1 MTPRETADSPRRRI
15 VEAAV
20 ELLEK
25 GGPEAVSTRAVAAA
39 AGMQPPAI
47 YRLFGDKEGLLEAV
61 AEHGYAQ
68 FLESK
73 RAQLDPAPEDPVEEL
88 RRGWDLVVGFGVA
101 RPELF
106 AVMNRAA
113 GRGSDAAH
121 RAGLEILH
129 GRVRRLAAGGW
140 LRVSEE
146 LAAQIIQATGQGA
159 VTTWHATPA
168 DLRDPA
174 LLTVLRESMVAAVTR
189 AEPALPAAESGVA
202 AAARAL
208 RAALSG
214 DDSLSGDGARSGD
227 RAPSGDD
234 DAAFP
239 AGRAPAGRAPGGVAG
254 GGVTASRAPGVLSDA
269 ELRLLREW
277 LARLAGDAGAGAPS
291 S

>member
-1 MTPRETADSPRRRI
+1 MSTRDTTDSPRRRI

-25 GGPEAVSTRAVAAA
+25 GGPDAVSTRAVAAA

-73 RAQLDPAPEDPVEEL
+73 RAQLDPDPRDPVEEL
-88 RRGWDLVVGFGVA
+88 RRGWDMVVEFGIS

-113 GRGSDAAH
+113 GRGADMAH

-129 GRVRRLAAGGW
+129 GRVRRLAAKGW
-140 LRVSEE
+140 LRVDEE
-146 LAAQIIQATGQGA
+146 LAAQIIQATGRGA
-159 VTTWHATPA
+159 VTTWHSTPA
-168 DLRDPA
+168 ERRDPA
-174 LLTVLRESMVAAVTR
+174 LLTALREAMVAAVTR
-189 AEPALPAAESGVA
+189 AEPAVPAAETGPA

-208 RAALSG
+208 RAALP
-214 DDSLSGDGARSGD
+214 DGAD
-227 RAPSGDD
+227 
-234 DAAFP
+234 
-239 AGRAPAGRAPGGVAG
+239 
-254 GGVTASRAPGVLSDA
+254 VLSDA
-269 ELRLLREW
+269 EQHLLREW
-277 LARLAGDAGAGAPS
+277 LTRLTADGGAPRA
-291 S
+291 

>member
-1 MTPRETADSPRRRI
+1 MATRDSTDSPRHRI

-20 ELLEK
+20 ELLEN
-25 GGPEAVSTRAVAAA
+25 GGPDAVSTRAVAAA

-68 FLESK
+68 FLERK
-73 RAQLDPAPEDPVEEL
+73 RAQLDPAPQDPVEEL
-88 RRGWDLVVGFGVA
+88 RRGWDMVVEFGVS

-121 RAGLEILH
+121 RAGLEILN

-140 LRVSEE
+140 LRVDEE

-159 VTTWHATPA
+159 VTTWHSTPA
-168 DLRDPA
+168 DRRDPA
-174 LLTVLRESMVAAVTR
+174 LLTILRESMIAAVTR
-189 AEPALPAAESGVA
+189 AEPLVPAAESGPA

-208 RAALSG
+208 RAALP
-214 DDSLSGDGARSGD
+214 DG
-227 RAPSGDD
+227 
-234 DAAFP
+234 
-239 AGRAPAGRAPGGVAG
+239 
-254 GGVTASRAPGVLSDA
+254 TGVLSDA
-269 ELRLLREW
+269 EQRLLREW
-277 LARLAGDAGAGAPS
+277 LTRLAADGGAPHA
-291 S
+291 

>member
-1 MTPRETADSPRRRI
+1 MEPDLRYHRFMATRDSTDSPRRRI

-20 ELLEK
+20 ELLEN
-25 GGPEAVSTRAVAAA
+25 GGPDAVSTRAVAAA

-61 AEHGYAQ
+61 AEHGYAR
-68 FLESK
+68 FLEKK
-73 RAQLDPAPEDPVEEL
+73 REQLDPAPQDPVEEL
-88 RRGWDLVVGFGVA
+88 RRGWDMVVEFGVS

-106 AVMNRAA
+106 AVMNRAT

-140 LRVSEE
+140 LRVDEE

-159 VTTWHATPA
+159 VTTWHSTPA
-168 DLRDPA
+168 DRRDPA

-189 AEPALPAAESGVA
+189 AEPAVPAAESGPA

-208 RAALSG
+208 RAAL
-214 DDSLSGDGARSGD
+214 
-227 RAPSGDD
+227 PD
-234 DAAFP
+234 DAD
-239 AGRAPAGRAPGGVAG
+239 
-254 GGVTASRAPGVLSDA
+254 VLSDA
-269 ELRLLREW
+269 EQRLLREW
-277 LARLAGDAGAGAPS
+277 LTRLAADGGRPPT
-291 S
+291 

>member
-1 MTPRETADSPRRRI
+1 MTMRDTTGSPRHRI

-25 GGPEAVSTRAVAAA
+25 GGPDAVSTRAVAAA

-73 RAQLDPAPEDPVEEL
+73 RAQLDPEPQDAVEDL
-88 RRGWDLVVGFGVA
+88 RRGWDMVVEFGIS

-106 AVMNRAA
+106 AVMSRATS
-113 GRGSDAAH
+113 RGADMAH

-140 LRVSEE
+140 LRVDEE
-146 LAAQIIQATGQGA
+146 LAAQIIQATGRGA
-159 VTTWHATPA
+159 VTTWHSTPA
-168 DLRDPA
+168 DRRDPA
-174 LLTVLRESMVAAVTR
+174 LLPVLREAMVAAVTCAR
-189 AEPALPAAESGVA
+189 PTFPAAETGPA

-208 RAALSG
+208 RAAL
-214 DDSLSGDGARSGD
+214 
-227 RAPSGDD
+227 PD
-234 DAAFP
+234 DAD
-239 AGRAPAGRAPGGVAG
+239 
-254 GGVTASRAPGVLSDA
+254 VLSDA
-269 ELRLLREW
+269 EQHLLREW
-277 LARLAGDAGAGAPS
+277 LTRLAADRGTPHA
-291 S
+291 

>member
-1 MTPRETADSPRRRI
+1 MATRDSTDSPRHRI

-20 ELLEK
+20 ELLEN
-25 GGPEAVSTRAVAAA
+25 GGPDAVSTRAVAAA

-68 FLESK
+68 FLERK
-73 RAQLDPAPEDPVEEL
+73 RAQLDPAPQDPVEEL
-88 RRGWDLVVGFGVA
+88 RRGWDMVVEFGVS

-140 LRVSEE
+140 LRVDEE

-168 DLRDPA
+168 DRRDPA
-174 LLTVLRESMVAAVTR
+174 LLTILRESMIAAVTR
-189 AEPALPAAESGVA
+189 TEPLVPAAESGPA

-208 RAALSG
+208 RAALP
-214 DDSLSGDGARSGD
+214 DGA
-227 RAPSGDD
+227 
-234 DAAFP
+234 
-239 AGRAPAGRAPGGVAG
+239 
-254 GGVTASRAPGVLSDA
+254 GVLSDA
-269 ELRLLREW
+269 EQRLLREW
-277 LARLAGDAGAGAPS
+277 LTRLAADGGAPPA
-291 S
+291 

>member
-1 MTPRETADSPRRRI
+1 MATRDSTDSPRRRI

-25 GGPEAVSTRAVAAA
+25 GGPDAVSTRAVAAA

-68 FLESK
+68 FLERK
-73 RAQLDPAPEDPVEEL
+73 RAQLDPAPQDPVDEL
-88 RRGWDLVVGFGVA
+88 RRGWDMVVEFGVS

-106 AVMNRAA
+106 AVMNRAV

-121 RAGLEILH
+121 RAGLEVLH
-129 GRVRRLAAGGW
+129 GRVRRLAARGW
-140 LRVSEE
+140 LRVDEE

-159 VTTWHATPA
+159 VITWHSTPA
-168 DLRDPA
+168 DRRNPA

-189 AEPALPAAESGVA
+189 AEPVVPASESGPR

-208 RAALSG
+208 RAALP
-214 DDSLSGDGARSGD
+214 DGAD
-227 RAPSGDD
+227 
-234 DAAFP
+234 
-239 AGRAPAGRAPGGVAG
+239 
-254 GGVTASRAPGVLSDA
+254 VLSDA
-269 ELRLLREW
+269 EQRLLREW
-277 LARLAGDAGAGAPS
+277 LTRLAADGRAPHA
-291 S
+291 